1 MLLPKS
7 DHFTNLQNLTAR
19 RIVILDGAMGT
30 MIQQLGFG
38 EAEFR
43 GTQFAD
49 HPRDLKGCNDLLS
62 ITQPEAITAI
72 HRAFLEAGADIISTN
87 TFNANAISMADYGL
101 VDRVR
106 EINAAAVACA
116 KTAVEEFRSGQCSTA
131 GQASSGTQAVDGEQK
146 DNGVQGSGFRVQDLA
161 PDPHHS
167 AHRPHPWPLSQ
178 RERGENKTGPF
189 IAGSIGPTNRTASM
203 SPDVNDPGYRAVTFD
218 QLVAAYY
225 EQAVAL
231 IETGVDILLP
241 ETTFDTLNL
250 KACLFAIEKYFE
262 EHNIHLPVMASVTI
276 TDRSGRTLSGQTL
289 EAFLISIGH
298 ADLFSIGINCALG
311 PELMRPY
318 VEDLSNL
325 CSLWTSCHPNA
336 GLPNELGGY
345 DETPEQ
351 MAALLGEFAANGWL
365 NIVGGCCGT
374 TPRTSARLP
383 KRWSVN
389 CREKIVALAKPVALK
404 SQAKPAALKSPP
416 AAAAAIFA
424 LQRTGA
430 VYDPA

>member
-1 MLLPKS
+1 MRDQGFVMLERQQKNI
-7 DHFTNLQNLTAR
+7 DGLQELIAR
-19 RIVILDGAMGT
+19 RIAILDGAMGT

-43 GTQFAD
+43 GKQFAD
-49 HPRDLKGCNDLLS
+49 HQRDLKGCNDLLS
-62 ITQPEAITAI
+62 ITQPEAIISI
-72 HRAFLEAGADIISTN
+72 HRQFLEAGADIVSTN

-101 VDRVR
+101 VDRVK

-116 KTAVEEFRSGQCSTA
+116 KKAVQQSAISNQQSAPGADPSSFTSG
-131 GQASSGTQAVDGEQK
+131 
-146 DNGVQGSGFRVQDLA
+146 
-161 PDPHHS
+161 
-167 AHRPHPWPLSQ
+167 PHPRPLSQ

-189 IAGSIGPTNRTASM
+189 IAGSMGPTNRTASM

-218 QLVAAYY
+218 QLVEAYY
-225 EQAVAL
+225 EQAAAL
-231 IETGVDILLP
+231 AEAGVDILLP

-262 EHNIHLPVMASVTI
+262 EHNTRLPVMASVTI

-298 ADLFSIGINCALG
+298 ADLFSVGINCALG

-318 VEDLSNL
+318 VEELSKL
-325 CSLWTSCHPNA
+325 CPVWTSCHPNA

-351 MAALLGEFAANGWL
+351 MANILGEFAANGWL

-374 TPRTSARLP
+374 TPAHIRA
-383 KRWSVN
+383 
-389 CREKIVALAKPVALK
+389 IVQAVADVPPRRDPALA
-404 SQAKPAALKSPP
+404 
-416 AAAAAIFA
+416 
-424 LQRTGA
+424 
-430 VYDPA
+430 